1 MINSNAYYQYKNTSV
16 QTASP
21 ERLLLMLYEGLLRF
35 LGQALEALE
44 ARDYPEVNRLLRRS
58 QDIIGELMAT
68 LNLDYE
74 ISHQL
79 WALYDY
85 FLQRLIEANVKKE
98 PQPIIE
104 VRDLL
109 SGLQEAWIQAAG
121 SLRPGR
127 SRLERLNMQG

>member
-1 MINSNAYYQYKNTSV
+1 MINSNAYNQYKTTSI

-21 ERLLLMLYEGLLRF
+21 EKLLLMLYEGLLRF
-35 LGQALEALE
+35 LGQALESLE
-44 ARDYPEVNRLLRRS
+44 ARDYPEVNRLLKRS

-74 ISHQL
+74 ISHRL

-98 PQPIIE
+98 PQPILE
-104 VRDLL
+104 VRGLV
-109 SGLQEAWIQAAG
+109 SELQEAWIQAAG
-121 SLRPGR
+121 SFR
-127 SRLERLNMQG
+127 SGEGRLERLNMQG